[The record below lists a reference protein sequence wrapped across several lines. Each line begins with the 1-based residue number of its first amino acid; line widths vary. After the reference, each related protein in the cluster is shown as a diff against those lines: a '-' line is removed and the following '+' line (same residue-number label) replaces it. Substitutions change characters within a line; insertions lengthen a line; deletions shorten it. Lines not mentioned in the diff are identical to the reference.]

1 MATGQKTGR
10 TTPPKPRTEDVLDDP
25 TPAKDWKKRSG
36 EGILVRVPSGNVA
49 KIRTPGIEVFV
60 TQGVIPNG
68 LMPIIM
74 DSMKRVGPPKDEDL
88 VKMLEDKEALKQIID
103 LSSAVAVYCCIE
115 PEVLPV
121 PAEGEKRDPDALYV
135 DEMDFN
141 DRMFI
146 FGVAVGGTSDLEKF
160 REQQAAVME
169 SLSDGEAV
177 GEETE

>member
-1 MATGQKTGR
+1 MVTKTGR
-10 TTPPKPRTEDVLDDP
+10 TTPPKTRTEDVLEAA
-25 TPAKDWKKRSG
+25 TPATDWKKRSN

-49 KIRTPGIEVFV
+49 RIRTPGIEVFV
-60 TQGVIPNG
+60 TQGVIPNA

-74 DSMKRVGPPKDEDL
+74 DAMKRAGPPKEQDL
-88 VKMLEDKEALKQIID
+88 VKMLEDKDAIQQIVD

-115 PEVLPV
+115 PEVLPI
-121 PAEGEKRDPDALYV
+121 PGDGETRDPDALYV

-160 REQQAAVME
+160 REQQTTIME
-169 SLSDGEAV
+169 SVSDVQAV
-177 GEETE
+177 GQKTK